1 MERGKQL
8 NTYTVTI
15 VTRYALEIGD
25 LESYRKQISENYEP
39 ALLPS
44 FLGDE
49 NIEFI
54 DGSITYE

>member
-1 MERGKQL
+1 M

-25 LESYRKQISENYEP
+25 LESYRKQITDNYEP
-39 ALLPS
+39 AQLPS
-44 FLGDE
+44 FLGEE
-49 NIEFI
+49 NVEFL